1 MGQLEWAVTNHLKLS
16 QNLCSHANTSKKE
29 PLCLRNFCF
38 RGLAVASGKCLRLR
52 RNLAALSSS
61 HCTTYRNV
69 RKNLQNPLAT
79 IALNFPSQLGKL
91 SPHRRHLADL
101 SFQGRGQRAWKWIT
115 ASVWWFIM
123 AFPWHQVLS
132 YTDSALLILYTLIDV
147 RELSHKESN

>member
-1 MGQLEWAVTNHLKLS
+1 M
-16 QNLCSHANTSKKE
+16 
-29 PLCLRNFCF
+29 
-38 RGLAVASGKCLRLR
+38 ASVWGCEGIS
-52 RNLAALSSS
+52 AALSSS

-115 ASVWWFIM
+115 ALVWWFIM

-147 RELSHKESN
+147 RELSRLEGGYKFESWLCHLVAIILSRICKNLPISFPYAEFWIETTPTL